1 MDVSPAVQDGKGAFI
16 FDCETFRLET
26 SSCERNAESLVCQ
39 ARAFYPELA
48 HWAAGSILAAVRSF
62 SLDIHQSMLHE
73 RVLQHRDVVFLNYCY
88 CRQTRGLW
96 PDASILEAAPMWN

>member
-48 HWAAGSILAAVRSF
+48 HWARWVDSRSCEKLF
-62 SLDIHQSMLHE
+62 FGHSSVH
-73 RVLQHRDVVFLNYCY
+73 
-88 CRQTRGLW
+88 
-96 PDASILEAAPMWN
+96 AS